1 MANRVHSSEQAR
13 AVRTL
18 ISMVSYGDVCVFYV
32 TVFGGSDF
40 GASFFCSYPFSNLPQ
55 LQY

>member
-18 ISMVSYGDVCVFYV
+18 ISMVSYGDVCVSYV

-40 GASFFCSYPFSNLPQ
+40 CASFFL
-55 LQY
+55 